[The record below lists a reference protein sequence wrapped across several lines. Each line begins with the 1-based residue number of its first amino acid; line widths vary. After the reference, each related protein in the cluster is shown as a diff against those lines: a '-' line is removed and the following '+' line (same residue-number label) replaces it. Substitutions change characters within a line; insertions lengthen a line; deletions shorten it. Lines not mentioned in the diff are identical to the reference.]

1 MKRFVFLFICL
12 AYTISA
18 QVESSEDVNISKFE
32 PVFYTDFVQYKT
44 ADDTTKIRLD
54 VFFQVPYAN
63 IQFVKRGNAFYAEY
77 NLSVVFYEAETDKVI
92 FERIWKERISTTD
105 FDETISRKNF
115 NMSYKSFPLDAGNY
129 KIKCILEDT
138 DSRKTHSYTYNV
150 TVKKFNSDLAV
161 SGILLVKDIMKNEKG
176 DVIVPNVSRIVTNK
190 DTTLRFYYEIYSSD
204 AADAEITYLLEHLD
218 SESKIEEKRTIS
230 VKNGASIV
238 YDSLSTLNFILG
250 TYKLTMI
257 VKDVNRNISAKT
269 QKIVLSKI
277 TGLPNSITDIDKA
290 IEQMI
295 YIASPADLAYIKEGK
310 TYEERL
316 TRFLAFWDKKKPNP
330 KMTVNPIMN
339 EYYRRVEYANKN
351 FKAFGNEGWRT
362 DMGMIY
368 ITFGP
373 PSYVE
378 RHPFDPNSKPYEIW
392 DYYELNRSFVFVDQ
406 TGFGDY
412 RLLNPDYSRW
422 PGYRY

>member
-1 MKRFVFLFICL
+1 MKRFVLLFVCFV
-12 AYTISA
+12 YTISA
-18 QVESSEDVNISKFE
+18 QVESSEDINISKFE
-32 PVFYTDFVQYKT
+32 PIFYTDFVQYKV
-44 ADDTTKIRLD
+44 ADDTNKIRLD

-63 IQFVKRGNAFYAEY
+63 IQFVKKGNTFFAEY
-77 NLSVVFYEAETDKVI
+77 SLSVIFYEPKTDKMI

-105 FDETISRKNF
+105 FDETISKNNF
-115 NMSYKSFPLDAGNY
+115 NISYKSFPLDAGDY

-150 TVKKFNSDLAV
+150 SLKKFNRDLSASD
-161 SGILLVKDIMKNEKG
+161 ILLVKDILKNESG
-176 DVIVPNVSRIVTNK
+176 EVIVPNVSRIVTNK
-190 DTTLRFYYEIYSSD
+190 DNVLRFYYEIYSTEKREL
-204 AADAEITYLLEHLD
+204 EITYLLEHLD
-218 SESKIEEKRTIS
+218 SENKIEEKRTLSLNEGI
-230 VKNGASIV
+230 NTV
-238 YDSLSTLNFILG
+238 YDSLSTLKFILG
-250 TYKLTMI
+250 TYKLLMTA
-257 VKDVNRNISAKT
+257 KDIKSNLNAEA
-269 QKIVLSKI
+269 QKVVLSKI

-295 YIASPADLAYIKEGK
+295 YIASPTDLAYIKEGK

-316 TRFLAFWDKKKPNP
+316 MRFLEFWDKKKPNP
-330 KMTVNPIMN
+330 KMLINPIMN

-378 RHPFDPNSKPYEIW
+378 RHPFDPDSKPYEIW
-392 DYYELNRSFVFVDQ
+392 DYYELNRSFVFIDQ